1 MIKIPKRDGYERA
14 RRAMV
19 ETQLVS
25 RGIGQPRVLDAMR
38 TVPRHLFVDDALA
51 DSAYGD
57 YPLPIGE
64 GQTISQP
71 FMVAF
76 MTEALELTG
85 PEKVLEVGTGSGYQT
100 AVLSMLA
107 DRVFSIERKPRLAQR
122 ARRILDE
129 LQCTNVVI
137 RIGDGTL
144 GLPEEAPFDAIIVT
158 AASPS
163 IPPAYTEQLAEG
175 GRLVIP
181 VGEEFVQTLMRIRK
195 ENGRLVEEDLGA
207 CRFVKLIGRYGW
219 KGR

>member
-1 MIKIPKRDGYERA
+1 
-14 RRAMV
+14 MV